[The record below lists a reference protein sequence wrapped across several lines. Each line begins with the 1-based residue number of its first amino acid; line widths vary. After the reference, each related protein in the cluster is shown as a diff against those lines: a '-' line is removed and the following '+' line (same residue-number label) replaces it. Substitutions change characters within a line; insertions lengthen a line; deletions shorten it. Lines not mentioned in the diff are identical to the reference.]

1 MFIRVQPRGW
11 HQVSSST
18 VLSISFE
25 SWSLTES
32 LSSNLLGLSGQQV
45 PGIPWS
51 SLLSSGISGVP
62 PCSVLNWCWGDK
74 PQVMVAEQAP
84 CRLNCVPKHR
94 HYKLNN
100 WSLLL
105 SGVTGNED
113 TALGK
118 QENKYG
124 LYFCPFWDLWGV
136 IVVWMCVCG
145 GGVLEFFKCG
155 HACFLGT
162 VLSALI
168 LGGGG
173 CSWRGRRALR
183 PPVLAFSQREW
194 QVGLSLW

>member
-1 MFIRVQPRGW
+1 MVSHWISILQFAWIVWPASPRDPLKQPPQFWDFR
-11 HQVSSST
+11 SASM
-18 VLSISFE
+18 
-25 SWSLTES
+25 
-32 LSSNLLGLSGQQV
+32 LSS
-45 PGIPWS
+45 
-51 SLLSSGISGVP
+51 
-62 PCSVLNWCWGDK
+62 LNWCWGDK

-136 IVVWMCVCG
+136 IVVWMCVCVW
-145 GGVLEFFKCG
+145 GVSLSFSSVVM
-155 HACFLGT
+155 HAFWVQCWVPWFLG
-162 VLSALI
+162 VEAAAEGAEEHLD
-168 LGGGG
+168 
-173 CSWRGRRALR
+173 
-183 PPVLAFSQREW
+183 PQF
-194 QVGLSLW
+194 